1 MKSYKYSTKERAE
14 RVAKTLGCVGSHY
27 HNEDGTKKYMPC
39 KSHDIFK
46 SKTKKEKNSKEEEVT
61 ELVDIDGT
69 WNSSS
74 IPILDPASSLQG
86 STTMDKT
93 VGMAR
98 NPRDPMMRGWYGYY
112 GEGKLAE
119 EDMADAFGYHDTMF
133 MDYDET
139 VSYFQKKLG
148 LDKDSAIERT
158 IQQGKKPKLHKRV
171 PKKIKNKKNFIDRL
185 ILKEKGLD
193 EIEGIGEDIILDKE
207 PKDRGNDLKKSD
219 IPPLLVRNL
228 NQIKKMAKQNG
239 ITTQDL
245 IKILKDEQQ
254 SL

>member
-39 KSHDIFK
+39 KTHEIFK

-61 ELVDIDGT
+61 ELVDVDGT

-112 GEGKLAE
+112 GEGKLSE
-119 EDMADAFGYHDTMF
+119 ENMGDAFGYEDTLF

-139 VSYFQKKLG
+139 VEYFEKKLG
-148 LDKDSAIERT
+148 LDKDAAIDRT
-158 IQQGKKPKLHKRV
+158 VQQGKKPKLHKKT
-171 PKKIKNKKNFIDRL
+171 PKKISNKKNFIDRL
-185 ILKEKGLD
+185 ILKEKGVDDTD
-193 EIEGIGEDIILDKE
+193 ELIEDILLSKKE
-207 PKDRGNDLKKSD
+207 KTLSD
-219 IPPLLVRNL
+219 DSAIMNTIKRNIMSL
-228 NQIKKMAKQNG
+228 KKMAEKEGISTKQL
-239 ITTQDL
+239 IDL
-245 IKILKDEQQ
+245 LGSE
-254 SL
+254 

>member
-14 RVAKTLGCVGSHY
+14 RVAKTLGCVGSHH

-46 SKTKKEKNSKEEEVT
+46 SKTKKEKNNKEEEVT
-61 ELVDIDGT
+61 ELVDVDGT

-74 IPILDPASSLQG
+74 IPILDPASSLHG

-98 NPRDPMMRGWYGYY
+98 NPRDPLMRGWYGYY
-112 GEGKLAE
+112 GEGKISE
-119 EDMADAFGYHDTMF
+119 ENMDSAFGYEATLF

-139 VSYFQKKLG
+139 VEYFEKELG

-171 PKKIKNKKNFIDRL
+171 PKKIKDKKNFIDRL
-185 ILKEKGLD
+185 ILKEKGID
-193 EIEGIGEDIILDKE
+193 ENEKLGEDIIVDKGTDSSELLDQMSIIK
-207 PKDRGNDLKKSD
+207 
-219 IPPLLVRNL
+219 RNL
-228 NQIKKMAKQNG
+228 SSLKRMAKQNG
-239 ITTQDL
+239 VSIEE
-245 IKILKDEQQ
+245 IINMLKDEQ
-254 SL
+254 

>member
-27 HNEDGTKKYMPC
+27 HNEDGIKKYMPC
-39 KSHDIFK
+39 KTHEIFK

-61 ELVDIDGT
+61 ELVDVDGT

-112 GEGKLAE
+112 GEGKISE
-119 EDMADAFGYHDTMF
+119 ENMRDAFGYEDTLF

-139 VSYFQKKLG
+139 VEYFEKKLG
-148 LDKDSAIERT
+148 LDNDASIERT
-158 IQQGKKPKLHKRV
+158 VQQGKKPKLHKKV
-171 PKKIKNKKNFIDRL
+171 PKKIKDKKNFIDRL

-193 EIEGIGEDIILDKE
+193 EVSDIVEDIIFDKD
-207 PKDRGNDLKKSD
+207 PKDKGKELKKTD
-219 IPPLLVRNL
+219 IHPLLVRNL

-239 ITTQDL
+239 ITIQEL
-245 IKILKDEQQ
+245 IKLLKNEQ
-254 SL
+254 